1 LNQYPEL
8 KEFLEEGEAEW
19 YEGITVRYVHGRT
32 AILTISDDG
41 TVKEKITLHKLK
53 DREQMHKLMKTKG
66 FALKPENRER
76 ITQEKNAQLNP
87 GKAKETGEHKDDDD
101 DDDVDDTEDRRHSL
115 PHNLLSDLHRKRED
129 GGSAATEMKRRKKD
143 ELIAMAGPKESTMFI
158 LSVAG
163 GAAMV
168 GLAIMGMASRRKIK
182 KSNRGG
188 RR

>member
-1 LNQYPEL
+1 L
-8 KEFLEEGEAEW
+8 KEGEAEW

-66 FALKPENRER
+66 FALKSPENRER

-87 GKAKETGEHKDDDD
+87 GKAKETGEH
-101 DDDVDDTEDRRHSL
+101 TEDRRHSL
-115 PHNLLSDLHRKRED
+115 RHNLLSDLHRKRED
-129 GGSAATEMKRRKKD
+129 GGSPATEMKRRKKD
-143 ELIAMAGPKESTMFI
+143 ELIAMAGPTESTMFI

-168 GLAIMGMASRRKIK
+168 GLAIMGMASRRKSK